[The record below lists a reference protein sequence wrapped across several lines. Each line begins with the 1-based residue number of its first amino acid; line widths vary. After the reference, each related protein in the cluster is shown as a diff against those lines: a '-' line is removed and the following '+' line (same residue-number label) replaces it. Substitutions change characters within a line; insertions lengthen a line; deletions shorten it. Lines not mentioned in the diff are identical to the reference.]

1 MGGYSRTKKK
11 RFETTCIE
19 VQIRTALIY
28 SLLKLK
34 NVVKNEF
41 ISVQAREELI
51 TGCILFFRP
60 FNWGVGFI
68 TVRGLRSG
76 SLRSA
81 KPTRLLKH
89 QVIFLYFAALI
100 RSVI

>member
-1 MGGYSRTKKK
+1 M
-11 RFETTCIE
+11 
-19 VQIRTALIY
+19 QIRTFFIY
-28 SLLKLK
+28 SLLKLQ

-41 ISVQAREELI
+41 ISIIARGELI
-51 TGCILFFRP
+51 TACVLFFRP

-81 KPTRLLKH
+81 KQNTTIETPG
-89 QVIFLYFAALI
+89 YFSLFCCVNPI
-100 RSVI
+100 RYLRKTLFP